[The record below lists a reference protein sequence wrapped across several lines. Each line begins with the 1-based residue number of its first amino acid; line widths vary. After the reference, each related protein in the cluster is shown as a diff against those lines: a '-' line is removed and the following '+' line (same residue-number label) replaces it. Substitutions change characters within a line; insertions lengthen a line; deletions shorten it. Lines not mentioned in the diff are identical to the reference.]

1 MDASAKRFLVRNGEG
16 QYLTTDGIFVE
27 DIKDPKVDV
36 RNVHEACNF
45 FASVK
50 ERIESYAVDYGLNP
64 EELKLFCFNYNEM
77 YNFRCCSL
85 GSKEYPEDRSD
96 IHLLR
101 EW

>member
-1 MDASAKRFLVRNGEG
+1 MQASAKRFVVRNDKG
-16 QYLTTDGIFVE
+16 QYLTTDGIFV
-27 DIKDPKVDV
+27 DSIKNPKVDV
-36 RNVHEACNF
+36 RNVHEACVF
-45 FASVK
+45 FASAK
-50 ERIESYAVDYGLNP
+50 ERIKSYADNYGLKP
-64 EELKLFCFNYNEM
+64 EELKLFSFDYNEM